1 MTMKMTL
8 DDFLGTEEF
17 DEFTWE
23 LMAAKMTLDL
33 LADVHI
39 RMKELG
45 IKQKDLADAMGV
57 TPAAISKLLSNGS
70 NPRFS
75 TVAKLAEALGCDVVA
90 PRLIPH
96 EGRAPVVNA
105 ESASPQIQVVTAARK
120 TPGEKRTDRAYELH

>member
-1 MTMKMTL
+1 MTMKMTRA
-8 DDFLGTEEF
+8 DFLGTEEV

-33 LADVHI
+33 LADVYA

-45 IKQKDLADAMGV
+45 IKQKDLADALGV

-90 PRLIPH
+90 PKLIPF
-96 EGRAPVVNA
+96 EKKASVVSAEPV
-105 ESASPQIQVVTAARK
+105 SPQIQVVAAVHEAM
-120 TPGEKRTDRAYELH
+120 GNKRADHAYELQ